1 MRKPSVCKDYL
12 QKQLR
17 ERLKF
22 VRIEESQNSDESE
35 DKRMGL
41 IRAAK
46 DAIGSMMADQWREY
60 FYCDALTNDVL
71 VAKGRK
77 KAANNRNN
85 KGGDNIISN
94 GSIIAV
100 NEGQCMIIVEQGG
113 IVEFSAEAGE
123 FVYDNSTEPSLF
135 SGDLGENI
143 KKTFQTIGK
152 RFAFG
157 GNAGKDQRVYFFNT
171 KEIMNNLYGTATPIP
186 FRYIDDNIGLDIDVS
201 IRCNGSY
208 SFRLAD
214 PLLFYQNVCGN
225 VTDIYSRSEIQ
236 NQMKAELMTA
246 MQPALG
252 RISRLRVRVS
262 DIPYHVTELVDAVNA
277 ELSGKWE
284 KTRGIVVVSMT
295 MNPPSMPEDISRKI
309 SELQTTATMRN
320 ANMAAA
326 TLVGAQ
332 ADAMRAAASNTST
345 GPMMAFAGMNMA
357 NNAGGMDAASL
368 FAMGAAQNQAAV
380 SGNRNAGEQTTG
392 SGMPIPGWTCGCGHT
407 DNRGKFCMECGS
419 PKPAGAGWT
428 CSCGTVN
435 QGKFCTNCGARKPAG
450 APLYRCD
457 KCGWEPE
464 DPAHPPKFCP
474 ECGDVFDEK
483 DRIS

>member
-1 MRKPSVCKDYL
+1 
-12 QKQLR
+12 
-17 ERLKF
+17 
-22 VRIEESQNSDESE
+22 
-35 DKRMGL
+35 MGL
-41 IRAAK
+41 IKAAK
-46 DAIGSMMADQWREY
+46 DAVSSMLADQWREY
-60 FYCDALTNDVL
+60 FYCDSLSNDIL
-71 VAKGRK
+71 AARGRK
-77 KAANNRNN
+77 RVTNGRGGN
-85 KGGDNIISN
+85 KGADNIISN

-100 NEGQCMIIVEQGG
+100 NEGQCMMIVEQGG
-113 IVEFSAEAGE
+113 IAEFCAEAGE

-135 SGDLGENI
+135 YGDLGENVRE
-143 KKTFQTIGK
+143 TFRAVGR
-152 RFAFG
+152 RFSFG
-157 GNAGKDQRVYFFNT
+157 GGAGKDQRVYFFNT

-186 FRYIDDNIGLDIDVS
+186 FRYIDDNIGLDMDVS

-208 SFRLAD
+208 SFRIAD

-225 VTDIYSRSEIQ
+225 VADTYSRSEIQ

-252 RISRLRVRVS
+252 KISSLRVRVS
-262 DIPYHVTELVDAVNA
+262 DIPNHVTELVDAVNA
-277 ELSGKWE
+277 QLSVKWE

-295 MNPPSMPEDISRKI
+295 MNPPSMPEDLAKKI
-309 SELQTTATMRN
+309 SDLQSSAVMRN
-320 ANMAAA
+320 PNMAAA

-332 ADAMRAAASNTST
+332 ADAMRAAASNTAA

-357 NNAGGMDAASL
+357 NAAGGMDAASL
-368 FAMGAAQNQAAV
+368 FAMGAAQNRSQGGNSAPQAAPV
-380 SGNRNAGEQTTG
+380 L
-392 SGMPIPGWTCGCGHT
+392 GWTCKCGHA

-419 PKPAGAGWT
+419 PKPAQAGWT

-435 QGKFCTNCGARKPAG
+435 QGKFCTNCGTRKPEG

-483 DRIS
+483 DRV

>member
-1 MRKPSVCKDYL
+1 
-12 QKQLR
+12 
-17 ERLKF
+17 
-22 VRIEESQNSDESE
+22 
-35 DKRMGL
+35 MGL
-41 IRAAK
+41 IKAAK
-46 DAIGSMMADQWREY
+46 DAIGSMMAEQWREY
-60 FYCDALTNDVL
+60 FYCDALSNDIL

-77 KAANNRNN
+77 KASNNRNN
-85 KGGDNIISN
+85 KGTDNIISN
-94 GSIIAV
+94 GSIVAV

-113 IVEFSAEAGE
+113 IVEFCAEAGE
-123 FVYDNSTEPSLF
+123 FVYENSTEPSLF
-135 SGDLGENI
+135 YGDLGENI
-143 KKTFQTIGK
+143 KNTFRTIGK

-157 GNAGKDQRVYFFNT
+157 GNTGKDQRVYYFNT

-186 FRYIDDNIGLDIDVS
+186 FRYIDDNIGLDMDVS

-225 VTDIYSRSEIQ
+225 VADTYSRSEIQ

-252 RISRLRVRVS
+252 KISRLRVRVS
-262 DIPYHVTELVDAVNA
+262 DIPYHVTELVDAVNG
-277 ELSGKWE
+277 ELSGKWQE
-284 KTRGIVVVSMT
+284 LRGIVVVSMT

-332 ADAMRAAASNTST
+332 ADAMRAAASNTAT

-357 NNAGGMDAASL
+357 NAAGGMDAASL
-368 FAMGAAQNQAAV
+368 FAMGAAQNQAANSMGAGPNRPAGSQGGN
-380 SGNRNAGEQTTG
+380 SGAAGG
-392 SGMPIPGWTCGCGHT
+392 SVPGWTCKCGHT
-407 DNRGKFCMECGS
+407 DNRGKFCAECGS
-419 PKPAGAGWT
+419 PKPAGTGWT
-428 CSCGTVN
+428 CVCGTVN
-435 QGKFCTNCGARKPAG
+435 QGKFCTNCGARNPEG
-450 APLYRCD
+450 VPIFRCD

-464 DPAHPPKFCP
+464 DPSRPPKFCP
-474 ECGDVFDEK
+474 ECGDVFNEN
-483 DRIS
+483 DRL

>member
-1 MRKPSVCKDYL
+1 
-12 QKQLR
+12 
-17 ERLKF
+17 
-22 VRIEESQNSDESE
+22 
-35 DKRMGL
+35 MGL
-41 IRAAK
+41 IKAAK
-46 DAIGSMMADQWREY
+46 DAIGSMMAEQWREY
-60 FYCDALTNDVL
+60 FYCDALSNDIL

-77 KAANNRNN
+77 KASNNRNN
-85 KGGDNIISN
+85 KGTDNIISN
-94 GSIIAV
+94 GSIVAV

-113 IVEFSAEAGE
+113 IVEFCAEAGE
-123 FVYDNSTEPSLF
+123 FVYENSTEPSLF
-135 SGDLGENI
+135 YGDLGENI
-143 KKTFQTIGK
+143 KNTFRTIGK

-157 GNAGKDQRVYFFNT
+157 GNTGKDQRVYYFNT

-186 FRYIDDNIGLDIDVS
+186 FRYIDDNIGLDMDVS

-225 VTDIYSRSEIQ
+225 VADTYSRSEIQ

-252 RISRLRVRVS
+252 KISRLRVRVS
-262 DIPYHVTELVDAVNA
+262 DIPYHVTELVDAVNG
-277 ELSGKWE
+277 ELSGKWQE
-284 KTRGIVVVSMT
+284 LRGIVVVSMT

-332 ADAMRAAASNTST
+332 ADAMRAAASNTAT

-357 NNAGGMDAASL
+357 NAAGGMDAASL
-368 FAMGAAQNQAAV
+368 FAMGAAQNQAANSMGAGPNRPAGSQGGN
-380 SGNRNAGEQTTG
+380 SGAAGG
-392 SGMPIPGWTCGCGHT
+392 SVPGWTCKCGHT
-407 DNRGKFCMECGS
+407 DNRGKFCAECGS
-419 PKPAGAGWT
+419 PKPAGTGWT
-428 CSCGTVN
+428 CVCGTVN
-435 QGKFCTNCGARKPAG
+435 QGKFCTNCGARNPEG
-450 APLYRCD
+450 VPIFRCD

-464 DPAHPPKFCP
+464 DPSRPPKFCP
-474 ECGDVFDEK
+474 ECGDVFDES
-483 DRIS
+483 DRV

>member
-1 MRKPSVCKDYL
+1 MLSAQCWRISGGSISTVIPFQMTFWW
-12 QKQLR
+12 QKGG
-17 ERLKF
+17 
-22 VRIEESQNSDESE
+22 SA
-35 DKRMGL
+35 
-41 IRAAK
+41 RAA
-46 DAIGSMMADQWREY
+46 G
-60 FYCDALTNDVL
+60 
-71 VAKGRK
+71 GR
-77 KAANNRNN
+77 NSN
-85 KGGDNIISN
+85 KGVDNVISN

-100 NEGQCMIIVEQGG
+100 NEGQCMMIIEQGG
-113 IVEFSAEAGE
+113 IAEFCAEAGE

-135 SGDLGENI
+135 YGDLGENL
-143 KKTFQTIGK
+143 KETFKTLGK
-152 RFAFG
+152 RFSFG
-157 GNAGKDQRVYFFNT
+157 GAAAKDQRVYFFNT

-186 FRYIDDNIGLDIDVS
+186 FRYIDDNIGLDMDVT

-208 SFRLAD
+208 SFRIAD

-225 VTDIYSRSEIQ
+225 VADTYSRGEIQ

-252 RISRLRVRVS
+252 KVSSLRVRVS
-262 DIPYHVTELVDAVNA
+262 DIPSHVTELVDAVNA
-277 ELSGKWE
+277 ELSVKWQ

-295 MNPPSMPEDISRKI
+295 MNPPSMPEETAKRISD
-309 SELQTTATMRN
+309 LQSSAVMRN
-320 ANMAAA
+320 PNMAAA

-357 NNAGGMDAASL
+357 GAAGGMDANSL
-368 FAMGAAQNQAAV
+368 FAMGAAQNQAAQAARNQA
-380 SGNRNAGEQTTG
+380 GNNAGQG
-392 SGMPIPGWTCGCGHT
+392 GAAPMLGWTCKCGHR

-419 PKPAGAGWT
+419 PKPSEAGWT
-428 CSCGTVN
+428 CGCGAVN
-435 QGKFCTNCGARKPAG
+435 QGKFCTNCGSKKPEG

-474 ECGDVFDEK
+474 ECGDVFNEN
-483 DRIS
+483 DRT

>member
-1 MRKPSVCKDYL
+1 MLSAQCWRISGGSISTVIPFQMTFWW
-12 QKQLR
+12 QKGG
-17 ERLKF
+17 
-22 VRIEESQNSDESE
+22 SA
-35 DKRMGL
+35 
-41 IRAAK
+41 RAA
-46 DAIGSMMADQWREY
+46 
-60 FYCDALTNDVL
+60 
-71 VAKGRK
+71 GR
-77 KAANNRNN
+77 NSN
-85 KGGDNIISN
+85 KGVDNVISN

-100 NEGQCMIIVEQGG
+100 NEGQCMMIIEQGG
-113 IVEFSAEAGE
+113 IAEFCAEAGE

-135 SGDLGENI
+135 YGDLGENL
-143 KKTFQTIGK
+143 KETFKTLGK
-152 RFAFG
+152 RFSFG
-157 GNAGKDQRVYFFNT
+157 GAAAKDQRVYFFNT

-186 FRYIDDNIGLDIDVS
+186 FRYIDDNIGLDMDVT

-208 SFRLAD
+208 SFRIAD

-225 VTDIYSRSEIQ
+225 VADTYSRGEIQ

-252 RISRLRVRVS
+252 KVSSLRVRVS
-262 DIPYHVTELVDAVNA
+262 DIPSHVTELVDAVNA
-277 ELSGKWE
+277 ELSVKWQ

-295 MNPPSMPEDISRKI
+295 MNPPSMPEETAKRISD
-309 SELQTTATMRN
+309 LQSSAVMRN
-320 ANMAAA
+320 PNMAAA

-357 NNAGGMDAASL
+357 GAAGGMDANSL
-368 FAMGAAQNQAAV
+368 FAMGAAQNQAAQAARNQA
-380 SGNRNAGEQTTG
+380 GNNAGQG
-392 SGMPIPGWTCGCGHT
+392 GAAPMLGWTCKCGHR

-419 PKPAGAGWT
+419 PKPSEAGWT
-428 CSCGTVN
+428 CGCGAVN
-435 QGKFCTNCGARKPAG
+435 QGKFCTNCGSKKPEG

-474 ECGDVFDEK
+474 ECGDVFNEN
-483 DRIS
+483 DRI